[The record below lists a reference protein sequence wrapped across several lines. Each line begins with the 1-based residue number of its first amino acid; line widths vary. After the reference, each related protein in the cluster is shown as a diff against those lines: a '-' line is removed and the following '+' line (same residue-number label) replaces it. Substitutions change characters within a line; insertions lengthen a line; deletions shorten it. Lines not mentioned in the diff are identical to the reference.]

1 VDKFT
6 GCTTS
11 DARTLVPAYARQCF
25 IFLGGKMAR
34 LPTEPWAERARYTPG
49 QVYCPRHVDRNDVN
63 PRPLSALV
71 PSNGLTGCIS
81 ADGQQVMGVAWEP
94 YQEIFQG
101 VIACIH
107 SDFRVG
113 GLKPGES
120 KEIRG
125 KMYLVRHDIP
135 ALVARYERDFPE
147 QIR

>member
-1 VDKFT
+1 
-6 GCTTS
+6 
-11 DARTLVPAYARQCF
+11 
-25 IFLGGKMAR
+25 
-34 LPTEPWAERARYTPG
+34 
-49 QVYCPRHVDRNDVN
+49 
-63 PRPLSALV
+63 
-71 PSNGLTGCIS
+71 
-81 ADGQQVMGVAWEP
+81 MGVAWEP